1 MIVAI
6 LHDEEGYGPVQAK
19 GVRIHA
25 GQGRTD
31 GAAAEPRPPAGNITL
46 GIGRVTAVIVHH
58 FCASH
63 I

>member
-19 GVRIHA
+19 DARILA
-25 GQGRTD
+25 GQGITD
-31 GAAAEPRPPAGNITL
+31 GAAAEPRATPGNAAL
-46 GIGRVTAVIVHH
+46 GIGRVTAIIVHH